1 MSTNN
6 NLTIGEILAK
16 TIPYLAEKKLPN
28 PRLEA
33 DLMLA
38 HVLDMPRVKIYSEW
52 DRPLNAAEVQNYR
65 EILRQRV
72 QGIPLAYLTG
82 SKAFLSWDFKVT
94 PAVLIPRPD
103 TEILIETVVAALKDR
118 GPVSGADI
126 GTGSGIIAITL
137 AKLLPESRWVAVDV
151 SETALAVAQANA
163 VQLGVGDRVE
173 FCQGDLV
180 EPLIN
185 RPVPLDAIVSNPPYI
200 PTVQLTQLQ
209 TEVQNEPRLALD
221 GGPDGLD
228 VYRRLLPTAFPL
240 LKTGGLVAVEHG
252 FDQRPAITEIM
263 AGLGMTVTSCP
274 DLAGND
280 RVTVGRKR

>member
-1 MSTNN
+1 MSINN

-16 TIPYLAEKKLPN
+16 TIPYLAEKELSN

-38 HVLDMPRVKIYSEW
+38 YVLDMPRVKIYSEW
-52 DRPLNAAEVQNYR
+52 DRPLNAAEVQSYR

-82 SKAFLSWDFKVT
+82 SKAFLSWEFKMT

-118 GPVSGADI
+118 GPVNGADI

-151 SETALAVAQANA
+151 SEAALAVAQANA
-163 VQLGVGDRVE
+163 VQLGVSDRIE

-180 EPLIN
+180 EPLVN
-185 RPVPLDAIVSNPPYI
+185 RQIQLDAIVSNPPYI
-200 PTVQLTQLQ
+200 PTSELTRLQ

-221 GGPDGLD
+221 GGPDGLA
-228 VYRRLLPTAFPL
+228 VYRRLLPAALPL
-240 LKTGGLVAVEHG
+240 LKADGIVAVEHG
-252 FDQRPAITEIM
+252 FDQRLAITAIM
-263 AGLGMTVTSCP
+263 AGLGMAVTSCP

-280 RVTVGRKR
+280 RVTVGRKI